1 MNPMRAGWLAFCTTW
16 TALLRDKAA
25 VLLFFVSGIVYSFFY
40 PLPYN
45 TETVQGVPIAVVDQD
60 NSALSRQLIRYA
72 DAHPGIAIVSVGSR
86 LDAAQAQLWQGDAA
100 GTLII
105 PEDFSRKVLA
115 GQQPEVE
122 VAGHGAYPMLNKVA
136 LNSLAE
142 VVGTLSAGIEIKR
155 LNAGTPSALQVEAQR
170 QPLATESLPM
180 FNVAE
185 GYASYIV
192 PGVVVLVMQQ
202 TFLLGIGLL
211 FGTWTDARTFPY
223 KSGTAS
229 YFGAL
234 NAFALVV
241 ILNALYFF
249 GFVFWWQGYPRGGN
263 WLGAAVMTLA
273 FAYCV
278 AALGMYLGLY
288 FRTRERSVQLL
299 IATSMPIVFLS
310 GLAWPSSALPEAL
323 QALRWLIPSTAGIQG
338 LIATNQMGAS
348 IHEVRTELAALT
360 ALAVLFIVLGLRKWL
375 QRPPALKGA
384 PPVAATA

>member
-1 MNPMRAGWLAFCTTW
+1 MSAWSAFCITW
-16 TALLRDKAA
+16 KSLLRDKAA
-25 VLLFFVSGIVYSFFY
+25 LLLFFVSGIIYSFFY

-45 TETVQGVPIAVVDQD
+45 AETVQGVPIAVVDQD

-72 DAHPGIAIVSVGSR
+72 DAHPGIVVVAVTPK
-86 LDAAQAQLWQGDAA
+86 LDAAQSLLWQGEAA
-100 GTLII
+100 GTMII
-105 PEDFSRKVLA
+105 PADFSAKVLA
-115 GQQPEVE
+115 GRQPEVE

-136 LNSLAE
+136 LNGLAE

-155 LNAGTPSALQVEAQR
+155 LSAGAPSAPQVEAQR
-170 QPLATESLPM
+170 QPLATEALPM

-192 PGVVVLVMQQ
+192 PGVVVLLMQQ

-211 FGTWTDARTFPY
+211 FGTWSDAKTFPY
-223 KSGTAS
+223 QGGGAA

-234 NAFALVV
+234 NAFALVIV
-241 ILNALYFF
+241 LNALYFF
-249 GFVFWWQGYPRGGN
+249 GFVFWWQDYPRGGN
-263 WLGAAVMTLA
+263 WAGSLVLTLA

-278 AALGMYLGLY
+278 AALGMYMGLF

-310 GLAWPSSALPEAL
+310 GLTWPASALPEAL

-348 IHEVRTELAALT
+348 LHEVRAELAALS
-360 ALAVLFIVLGLRKWL
+360 ALALVFVGLGWRKWITS
-375 QRPPALKGA
+375 A
-384 PPVAATA
+384 PRLAASE

>member
-1 MNPMRAGWLAFCTTW
+1 MSPMRAGWLAVCTTW

-25 VLLFFVSGIVYSFFY
+25 LLLFFVSGIVYSFFY

-72 DAHPGIAIVSVGSR
+72 DAHPGIVVVAVTPK
-86 LDAAQAQLWQGDAA
+86 LDAAQSLLWQGEAA
-100 GTLII
+100 GTMII
-105 PEDFSRKVLA
+105 PADFSAKVLA

-122 VAGHGAYPMLNKVA
+122 VGGHGAYPMLNKVA
-136 LNSLAE
+136 LNGLAE

-155 LNAGTPSALQVEAQR
+155 LNAGAPSAPQVEAQR
-170 QPLATESLPM
+170 QPLATEALPM

-192 PGVVVLVMQQ
+192 PGVVVLLMQQ

-211 FGTWTDARTFPY
+211 FGTWSDAKTFPY
-223 KSGTAS
+223 QAGSAS

-234 NAFALVV
+234 NAFALVIV
-241 ILNALYFF
+241 LNALYFF

-263 WLGAAVMTLA
+263 WAGAAVLTLA

-278 AALGMYLGLY
+278 AALGMYMGLF

-310 GLAWPSSALPEAL
+310 GLTWPASALPEAL
-323 QALRWLIPSTAGIQG
+323 QALRWLLPSTAGIQG

-348 IHEVRTELAALT
+348 VHEVRTELAALT
-360 ALAVLFIVLGLRKWL
+360 ALALVFAGLGWRKWITS
-375 QRPPALKGA
+375 ASG
-384 PPVAATA
+384 